1 MKDFTLEVCVD
12 SVESALAAWKGGA
25 SRLELCGNLVIGGTT
40 PSPAL
45 YEGIRK
51 HSDIRIHALVRPRFG
66 DFCYTQEEFQVIL
79 REVQMYRS
87 LGAEG
92 VVVGVLQPDGSLDL
106 ERMKRLVEAAGDLSV
121 TLHRAFDVCRNPERT
136 LEEARRLG
144 IATILTSGQRNTCL
158 EGADLLAKLVKEAGD
173 GLEILIGS
181 GVNAQAIQT
190 LQPRTG
196 ARAFHMSGKKTL
208 DSAMTYRKQGVSMG
222 LPSLGEYE
230 LWRTDEEEIR
240 RAREVL
246 EEL

>member
-1 MKDFTLEVCVD
+1 MEDFTLEVCVD

-25 SRLELCGNLVIGGTT
+25 SRLELCQNLVIGGTT

-51 HSDIRIHALVRPRFG
+51 HSDIRIHALIRPRFG

-79 REVQMYRS
+79 REVRMYRG
-87 LGAEG
+87 LEAEG

-121 TLHRAFDVCRNPERT
+121 TLHRAFDVCRNPEKT

-144 IATILTSGQRNTCL
+144 IAAILTSGQRNTCL
-158 EGADLLAKLVKEAGD
+158 EGADLLARLVKEAGD

-208 DSAMTYRKQGVSMG
+208 DSAMTYRKRGVSMG

-230 LWRTDEEEIR
+230 LWRADEEEIR